1 MALGKEKEKEC
12 LCPSLTEKAPG
23 LLPPSPELGA
33 EAPEGPAETDRGPL
47 LSPQAGRAVR
57 GAGTERLSGET
68 CRRQEMHTSFLA
80 MP

>member
-47 LSPQAGRAVR
+47 PFPTGWEGCEGSRDGKALWRD
-57 GAGTERLSGET
+57 L
-68 CRRQEMHTSFLA
+68 
-80 MP
+80 